1 MRNLLLALISILF
14 LASLSTAQEQ
24 PQHPIDKALDACIDK
39 NGSTAGMV
47 ECTAKAYAAWD
58 KELNKNYGE
67 LMRALNPKQK
77 EALRLAQLEWIK
89 YRDLEFKSIDCVYDT
104 LEGTMYIP
112 MRISAPRSDQEA
124 RLGTERPPRPHQ
136 GFLSVAASRSLRAV
150 VLMEILAISK
160 NMVRARVGG

>member
-1 MRNLLLALISILF
+1 MRKLLLASISILF

-47 ECTAKAYAAWD
+47 ECTDKAYAAWD

-89 YRDLEFKSIDCVYDT
+89 YRDLTS
-104 LEGTMYIP
+104 
-112 MRISAPRSDQEA
+112 
-124 RLGTERPPRPHQ
+124 
-136 GFLSVAASRSLRAV
+136 SRSTASMTLWKGRC
-150 VLMEILAISK
+150 ISRCESRRTWK
-160 NMVRARVGG
+160 

>member
-1 MRNLLLALISILF
+1 MRKLLLALISILL

-47 ECTAKAYAAWD
+47 ECTDKAYAAWD

-67 LMRALNPKQK
+67 LMRVLNPKQK
-77 EALRLAQLEWIK
+77 EALRQAQLEWIK
-89 YRDLEFKSIDCVYDT
+89 YRDLEFKSIDSVYDT

-112 MRISAPRSDQEA
+112 MRISAHLE
-124 RLGTERPPRPHQ
+124 
-136 GFLSVAASRSLRAV
+136 VIKKRA
-150 VLMEILAISK
+150 LELKDRFDLIKDS
-160 NMVRARVGG
+160 